1 MKRLLHRLRDVVRL
15 AREGHARD
23 VLGFMRSRL
32 RSEYVSYGLRRD
44 LRRPLTP
51 PPAKIELQV
60 RPLAPDDSLSFL
72 DATPGA
78 TSDADL
84 IRRNQ
89 LLLLAS
95 GIPTCFIAT
104 DPDGKPC
111 YMQWLITSR
120 DNARIKRQWGGVI
133 PQLGP
138 QEALLEGAY
147 TPDSHRGLGI
157 MAAAMARIAEKATE
171 RGASSV
177 ITFVAEDNVASL
189 KGCKKAGFDPY
200 VERRVTWRLG
210 RRRAVFTL
218 LPDGFRFPYEHEAK
232 EVNQPGDRRDLLRS
246 APIAAAAQRSA
257 ETQSPPV

>member
-1 MKRLLHRLRDVVRL
+1 MKRHLHRLRDVVRL

-32 RSEYVSYGLRRD
+32 HSEFVSYGLRRD
-44 LRRPLTP
+44 LRQPLTP
-51 PPAKIELQV
+51 PAAKIDLRV
-60 RPLAPDDSLSFL
+60 RPRASADSLSFL
-72 DATPGA
+72 DPTPGS
-78 TSDADL
+78 TGDAEM

-89 LLLLAS
+89 LRLLAA
-95 GIPTCFIAT
+95 GIPTCWIAI

-120 DNARIKRQWGGVI
+120 DNARIKSQWGGVI

-138 QEALLEGAY
+138 HEALLEGAY
-147 TPDSHRGLGI
+147 TPDTHRGLGI
-157 MAAAMARIAEKATE
+157 MAAAMARIAESAKE
-171 RGASSV
+171 LGASSV

-210 RRRAVFTL
+210 RRRAVFTP
-218 LPDGFRFPYEHEAK
+218 LPHGFRFPYEREAK
-232 EVNQPGDRRDLLRS
+232 EVNQPGARRDLSRS
-246 APIAAAAQRSA
+246 APSAARAKSSPEA
-257 ETQSPPV
+257 QSPPV